1 MLTMYLKRYN
11 YYPVDNGGYVVMDDE
26 FDIQLARCESLELVQ
41 NIVYALN
48 EIDLQDPVDI
58 TKIH

>member
-1 MLTMYLKRYN
+1 
-11 YYPVDNGGYVVMDDE
+11 MDDE

>member
-1 MLTMYLKRYN
+1 MYLKRYN
-11 YYPVDNGGYVVMDDE
+11 FYRLDTGDYVIMDDE
-26 FDIQLARCESLELVQ
+26 FDLQLARCHSREMVE

-48 EIDLQDPVDI
+48 EIDLEDPNEV